1 LKDNALVLVAR
12 LRSTV
17 AKKGFEGLEKE
28 VMVLAKRDYYEVL
41 GVSKNATEQE
51 IKRAHRQLAKKYHP
65 DVNDAPD
72 AEAKFKEAQEA
83 YEALSDPQKKA
94 AYDQFGHAG
103 MEGMG
108 GAGGFGGFGG
118 GSGFGGFED
127 LFDGMFGG
135 GGGFGGFGGSRGRNA
150 NAARRGADL
159 EKTLIIT
166 FEEAAFGTTKEIT
179 VNREE
184 ECTKCAG
191 SGARSKDDVKTCGQC
206 SGSGRVVGIQN
217 TILGRIQTQTVCPK
231 CSGNGKEV
239 VHKCDKCHGRGT
251 NNKTKTIEV
260 KIPAGV
266 NHGQQIRLSGQ
277 GEAGSNGGPA
287 GDLYVAFRMQPH
299 DFFTREEFNLH
310 CEVPI
315 TFTQA
320 TLGAEIEVP
329 TLDGRISL
337 KIPNGTQPGTEF
349 RLRGKGVKHI
359 GRESYGDLYVKVKV
373 AVPKKVNGE
382 QKKLLEQ
389 FEVLEDKTGTLWDK
403 FKKAF
408 K

>member
-1 LKDNALVLVAR
+1 MKEAR
-12 LRSTV
+12 I
-17 AKKGFEGLEKE
+17 
-28 VMVLAKRDYYEVL
+28 LAKRDYYEVL

-65 DVNDAPD
+65 DVNKEEG
-72 AEAKFKEAQEA
+72 AEEKFKEIQEA
-83 YEALSDPQKKA
+83 YEVLNDSQKKST
-94 AYDQFGHAG
+94 YDQFGHAG

-108 GAGGFGGFGG
+108 GGGFGGFGG
-118 GSGFGGFED
+118 GGFED
-127 LFDGMFGG
+127 IFSSMFGG
-135 GGGFGGFGGSRGRNA
+135 GGGFGGFGGGGRSA

-166 FEEAAFGTTKEIT
+166 FEEAAFGAKKEIT

-191 SGARSKDDVKTCGQC
+191 SGARSKDDVKTCTQC
-206 SGSGRVVGIQN
+206 AGSGRVIGVQN
-217 TILGRIQTQTVCPK
+217 TILGRIQTQTVCPT
-231 CSGNGKEV
+231 CNGNGKEIA
-239 VHKCDKCHGRGT
+239 HKCDSCHGRGT
-251 NNKTKTIEV
+251 KNKTKTIEV

-287 GDLYVAFRMQPH
+287 GDLYVAFRVRPH
-299 DFFTREEFNLH
+299 DFFTREEYHLH

-337 KIPNGTQPGTEF
+337 KIPSGTQPGTEF
-349 RLRGKGVKHI
+349 RLRSKGVKHI
-359 GRESYGDLYVKVKV
+359 GRESHGDLFVKVKV
-373 AVPKKVNGE
+373 AVPKKISA
-382 QKKLLEQ
+382 QQRTLLEE
-389 FEVLEDKTGTLWDK
+389 FDSLEDKSGSLWKK

>member
-1 LKDNALVLVAR
+1 
-12 LRSTV
+12 
-17 AKKGFEGLEKE
+17 
-28 VMVLAKRDYYEVL
+28 MVLAKRDYYEVL
-41 GVSKNATEQE
+41 GVSKGATEQE
-51 IKRAHRQLAKKYHP
+51 IKKAHRQLAKKYHP

-103 MEGMG
+103 MDGMG
-108 GAGGFGGFGG
+108 AGGGFGGFGG
-118 GSGFGGFED
+118 GGFGGFED
-127 LFDGMFGG
+127 IFEAFGG
-135 GGGFGGFGGSRGRNA
+135 SFGGFGGGGRNT
-150 NAARRGADL
+150 NSARRGAHL

-166 FEEAAFGTTKEIT
+166 FEEAAFGATKEIT

-191 SGARSKDDVKTCGQC
+191 SGARSKDDIKTCTQC
-206 SGSGRVVGIQN
+206 SGSGRVMGIQN
-217 TILGRIQTQTVCPK
+217 TILGRIQTQTACPR
-231 CSGNGKEV
+231 CNGDGKEV
-239 VHKCDKCHGRGT
+239 VHKCDRCHGRGT

-260 KIPAGV
+260 KIPAGI

-287 GDLYVAFRMQPH
+287 GDLYVAFRVQPH
-299 DFFTREEFNLH
+299 EFFTREEFNLH

-329 TLDGRISL
+329 TLDGRIAL
-337 KIPNGTQPGTEF
+337 KIPAGTQPGTEF
-349 RLRGKGVKHI
+349 RLRNKGIKHI
-359 GRESYGDLYVKVKV
+359 GRESHGDLYVKVKV
-373 AVPKKVNGE
+373 AVPKKVNAE
-382 QKKLLEQ
+382 QRALLEK
-389 FEVLEDKTGTLWDK
+389 FETLEDKTGTLWER